1 MPQLKAVR
9 TIHQAKT
16 PGKRA
21 TQTDPAV
28 PPEVE
33 IIEAGKTFEAS
44 AEDAQLLLKIGAAV
58 EGDKPPVSQPSQ
70 DIHTTGF
77 DPENSTDPEGAEAT
91 AFSTPERMDSDE
103 PKASQKR
110 ATAKQKASRDD
121 DVSDLV

>member
-9 TIHQAKT
+9 TIHKAKT

-21 TQTDPAV
+21 TQTEPAV
-28 PPEVE
+28 PPEIE
-33 IIEAGKTFEAS
+33 IIEVGKTFEAS
-44 AEDAQLLLKIGAAV
+44 AEDVKILVAAGAAI
-58 EGDKPPVSQPSQ
+58 EGDGTPVSQPSQ

-77 DPENSTDPEGAEAT
+77 DPQNSTDPEGAEAT
-91 AFSTPERMDSDE
+91 AFSTPDRLDSDE

-110 ATAKQKASRDD
+110 ATAKQKSKDD